1 LIWKAAADN
10 LESAQR
16 RIKLLMGVEPGDY
29 VIYSQKTGHKTL
41 VRSENP
47 APGPANSEDLQFYT
61 LPLVSIPKC
70 SVDIN
75 SMFYRIPL
83 EFSRC
88 VRSVL

>member
-1 LIWKAAADN
+1 MIPPFDIFRVANDSHLIWKAAAED

-47 APGPANSEDLQFYT
+47 S
-61 LPLVSIPKC
+61 
-70 SVDIN
+70 
-75 SMFYRIPL
+75 
-83 EFSRC
+83 
-88 VRSVL
+88 

>member
-47 APGPANSEDLQFYT
+47 S
-61 LPLVSIPKC
+61 
-70 SVDIN
+70 
-75 SMFYRIPL
+75 
-83 EFSRC
+83 
-88 VRSVL
+88 